1 MLCSTKRIG
10 TFAILISLPLCCVI
24 PIAALAQQ
32 SSSTSVTSTTT
43 MDSGVLPRAPEV
55 WDISLGGGAALRPT
69 YQGSNRYEAAPVLF
83 FNVTYRDM
91 ISLGAGGLSAY
102 WHNDDLKIGIGLTQ
116 SGGRRDHQT
125 NGLFETGDD
134 RLKGLGDINP
144 ALSIR
149 GFATYRLGFIVL
161 DGAVTKLTNHFDNH
175 GVFANAG
182 VSAPQKLSDRLIL
195 TPHVITTW
203 ANRNYTETFFGVTAA
218 QAADSAF
225 PEFNAGAGFMN
236 VAAGVAAAYLV
247 NPHWFFRASADV
259 TKLTGDAG
267 DSPITFSS
275 TNALVSII
283 TGYRF

>member
-1 MLCSTKRIG
+1 VTPMVAS
-10 TFAILISLPLCCVI
+10 
-24 PIAALAQQ
+24 AQQ
-32 SSSTSVTSTTT
+32 GSSTSVTSTTT
-43 MDSGVLPRAPEV
+43 MDFGVLPRAPEV
-55 WDISLGGGAALRPT
+55 WDVSLGGGAALRPT

-83 FNVTYRDM
+83 ANVTYRDM
-91 ISLGAGGLSAY
+91 ISLGAGGLNAY
-102 WHNDDLKIGIGLTQ
+102 WHNDDLKIGIGLT
-116 SGGRRDHQT
+116 SNGGRRDYRT

-134 RLKGLGDINP
+134 RLKGLGDINS
-144 ALSIR
+144 ALGIR
-149 GFATYRLGFIVL
+149 GFATYKLGFIVL
-161 DGAVTKLTNHFDNH
+161 DGAVTKLTNHFDNN

-195 TPHVITTW
+195 TPHIITTW

-247 NPHWFFRASADV
+247 NPHWFVRASADV
-259 TKLTGDAG
+259 TKLTGAAG

-275 TNALVSII
+275 TSGLVSII